1 MSLLGSSWAVRPVLR
16 KMSSAASGFPRIETI
31 AVIGA
36 GTMGHGIAQVAAA
49 AGYRVLLSDVDRE
62 ALARGVQA
70 IERNLDKGIQRGK
83 LTEHDRDR
91 TLQQIHGTTALAEC
105 ATGDL
110 IIEAAPEKLELK
122 QEILRQLEN
131 ASDHPFIFASNTSS
145 LSITNIA
152 TVSKR
157 PEAVVGMHF
166 FNPVHIMRL
175 VEIVVGEKTSP
186 DTVQTVTDAGMKMR
200 KEPIVVKD
208 VPGFASSRL
217 GVALGLEAMRMVE
230 QGVASARDIDTAME
244 LGYNHPMGPLKL
256 TDLVGLDVR
265 LNIAE
270 YLHRELKSE
279 TFRPPEVLRRLVSE
293 GKLGKKTGQGFYDWT
308 KEETRRA

>member
-1 MSLLGSSWAVRPVLR
+1 
-16 KMSSAASGFPRIETI
+16 MSSPGSGFQTIETI

-49 AGYRVLLSDVDRE
+49 AGFRVLLNDVDRE
-62 ALARGVQA
+62 SLGRGVSS
-70 IERNLDKGIQRGK
+70 IEANLAKGIQRAK
-83 LTEHDRDR
+83 VTEADRDA
-91 TLQQIHGTTALAEC
+91 TLQRIRGTTNLKEC
-105 ATGDL
+105 AAADL

-122 QEILRQLEN
+122 KDILRQLEF
-131 ASDHPFIFASNTSS
+131 ATDHPFIFASNTSS
-145 LSITNIA
+145 LSITEIA
-152 TVSKR
+152 GSSKR
-157 PEAVVGMHF
+157 PEAVIGMHF

-175 VEIVVGEKTSP
+175 VEIVVGQKTST
-186 DTVQTVTDAGMKMR
+186 DTVNTVTSVGRKMR

-217 GVALGLEAMRMVE
+217 GVVLGLEAMRMFE
-230 QGVASARDIDTAME
+230 QGVASAQDIDTAME

-270 YLHRELKSE
+270 YLHRELGSE
-279 TFRPPEVLRRLVSE
+279 AFRPPEILRRMVSE
-293 GKLGKKTGQGFYDWT
+293 GKLGKTTGQGFYDWS
-308 KEETRRA
+308 KEEARRAQSS